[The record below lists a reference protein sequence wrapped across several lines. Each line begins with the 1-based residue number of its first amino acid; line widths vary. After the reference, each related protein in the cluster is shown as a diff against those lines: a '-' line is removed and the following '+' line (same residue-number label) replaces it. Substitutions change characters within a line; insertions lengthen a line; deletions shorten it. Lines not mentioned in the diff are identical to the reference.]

1 MKRNKIWLLIAVV
14 ATLSLGFG
22 MIILI
27 GSHKLN
33 RKYNQNLNQFVG
45 GIIHH
50 IQATYPEVDEETII
64 KLLNNNEEAE
74 DTFFKKYGIDLEWGS
89 ILKTDENLARQQYI
103 FLAVAI
109 GIYTL
114 AIACC
119 ILLYQRQRNRKLAEI
134 TEYLKKLNQ
143 HQYHLDIDTNSE
155 DELSFLKNEIYK
167 TAVTLNEQAALL
179 KQDKVNLKKS
189 LEDISHQLKTPL
201 TSIGIT
207 IDNLLEDGQME
218 PDTRRE
224 FLRNVHRKLKSIQ
237 FLVQSLLELSRFD
250 ANMVTFHNGYYP
262 MELLAGDAIENVAA
276 LCDLKNI
283 TITVQGETETMLF
296 CDYKWQLEAVTNIL
310 KNCVEHS
317 PNDSQIE
324 MGYRSNDVF
333 VELSVRD
340 YGEGMDREDAKHIFE
355 RFYKG
360 KHASKDSVGIGMAL
374 AKTIVEQN
382 NGRIILRTEQGK
394 GSTFLLRWFRYHA

>member
-1 MKRNKIWLLIAVV
+1 MKKNKVLLLIAIV
-14 ATLSLGFG
+14 AALSLAFG
-22 MIILI
+22 MILLI
-27 GSHKLN
+27 GSHQLN
-33 RKYNQNLNQFVG
+33 REYNRNLNRFIG
-45 GIIHH
+45 GIIHY
-50 IQATYPEVDEETII
+50 IQETYPNVDEEAVI
-64 KLLNNNEEAE
+64 KLINSDGQTEHV
-74 DTFFKKYGIDLEWGS
+74 FFKKYGIDLENGS
-89 ILKTDENLARQQYI
+89 ILKTDEELARRQYI
-103 FLAVAI
+103 FLTAIIVA
-109 GIYTL
+109 YAL

-119 ILLYQRQRNRKLAEI
+119 ILFYQRQRNKKLAEI
-134 TEYLKKLNQ
+134 TEYLKKLNH

-167 TAVTLNEQAALL
+167 TAVTLNEQAEVL

-207 IDNLLEDGQME
+207 IDNLLEDEQME
-218 PDTRRE
+218 PTTRRE
-224 FLRNVHRKLKSIQ
+224 FLRNVRRKLRSIQ

-250 ANMVTFHNGYYP
+250 ANMITFHNGYYP
-262 MELLAGDAIENVAA
+262 MELLTGDAIENVAA

-283 TITVQGETETMLF
+283 TITVQGDAETMLF

-317 PNDSQIE
+317 PEGSQIE

-340 YGEGMDREDAKHIFE
+340 YGEGMDRQDAKHIFE

-360 KHASKDSVGIGMAL
+360 KNASKDSVGIGMAL
-374 AKTIVEQN
+374 AKTIVELN
-382 NGRIILRTEQGK
+382 NGRIILHTEKGE
-394 GSTFLLRWFRYHA
+394 GSTFLLRWFRHHT